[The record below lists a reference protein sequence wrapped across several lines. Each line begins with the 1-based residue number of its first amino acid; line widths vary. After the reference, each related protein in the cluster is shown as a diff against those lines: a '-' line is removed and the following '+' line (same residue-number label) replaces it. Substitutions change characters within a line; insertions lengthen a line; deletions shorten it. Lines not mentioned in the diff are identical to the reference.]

1 MDQKEIEAAES
12 LARRLLTATSAAKLT
27 IEAVVQ
33 LIAAGIAA
41 GIKDERART
50 NKALDHLQRQVNLL
64 RIHEV
69 GRRNR
74 ELVADAHSEEAAE

>member
-1 MDQKEIEAAES
+1 MDLKEIEAAES

-33 LIAAGIAA
+33 LIAA

>member
-33 LIAAGIAA
+33 LIAA

>member
-33 LIAAGIAA
+33 LIAAGI
-41 GIKDERART
+41 KDERART
-50 NKALDHLQRQVNLL
+50 KEALDHLQRQVNLL